1 MIRFIDIRNQGT
13 GNRFAFWD
21 TIYNRF
27 VCFDGE
33 YAWTNWNEF
42 YTALSDTA
50 CGCFKNKIISD
61 YELRFRGLCPPWVF
75 DNEEDDLEKFYD
87 AGE

>member
-21 TIYNRF
+21 TICSEFIRIN
-27 VCFDGE
+27 GE
-33 YAWTNWNEF
+33 NAWITWGEF
-42 YTALSDTA
+42 YDLLLSE
-50 CGCFKNKIISD
+50 KSSSD
-61 YELRFRGLCPPWVF
+61 FILDYKSLCPPWVF